1 MAMDGLKWLGRGLS
15 STSYR
20 AALLSSI
27 ATGVLSLALTLPSQV
42 LRLGEL
48 PPILVDARDYDHLA
62 LNLARGRGFSYCWS
76 DPEWRAPYQAAENRR
91 DYAMHLALQGSCIP
105 TARRAPGYPAALAV
119 VYRIWG
125 RSFQA
130 GRLLGAVA
138 LALALALGSFLA
150 VRTAGVVAAALFAL
164 CVLDDDKLS
173 RLIGAYMSEPT
184 TALVVMVMLAAH
196 VALLREPTGRAGL
209 LAGSSLGLL
218 VLVRHFY
225 FPLWAF
231 GILAAAIVAARSR
244 ALRVPWLAYGGGALL
259 VFAPWGVRNCLVLDA
274 LMPLG
279 TQGGYALAGKYAED
293 DMSRSSWDSG
303 RVARLWARRQGEP
316 GTSYGRLDRRL
327 RTSLTMDR
335 DLARL
340 GQQAA
345 REWLLRNW
353 RRMPAVALA
362 SLRAHARGYGAL
374 GLAAVVFAVAALA
387 LPETRRVAAL
397 ALAVMAVTALTV
409 SLTYEAHGRFATPVR
424 PAAYLAGSLGLV
436 ALLSRAARLLRR

>member
-1 MAMDGLKWLGRGLS
+1 MVMDGLKWVGRGLG
-15 STSYR
+15 STSCR

-27 ATGVLSLALTLPSQV
+27 ATGVLSLALTLPAQV
-42 LRLGEL
+42 LRLGER
-48 PPILVDARDYDHLA
+48 PPLLVDACDYDHLA

-76 DPEWRAPYQAAENRR
+76 DPEWRAPYQAAENRK
-91 DYAMHLALQGSCIP
+91 DYATHLPLQGSCIP

-138 LALALALGSFLA
+138 LALAWALGSFLA
-150 VRTAGVVAAALFAL
+150 VRSAGVLAAVLFTL
-164 CVLDDDKLS
+164 CVLGDEKLP
-173 RLIGAYMSEPT
+173 RLVGSYMSEPT
-184 TALVVMVMLAAH
+184 AALAVMGMLAAH

-209 LAGSSLGLL
+209 LAGASLGLL

-225 FPLWAF
+225 SPLWAL

-259 VFAPWGVRNCLVLDA
+259 LFAPWGVRNCLVLDA
-274 LMPLG
+274 LMPFG

-293 DMSRSSWDSG
+293 DIRRSDWDSG
-303 RVARLWARRQGEP
+303 QVARLWARRQGEP
-316 GTSYGRLDRRL
+316 GVSYGRLDRRL
-327 RTSLTMDR
+327 RTSVPMDR

-353 RRMPAVALA
+353 RRLPAVALA
-362 SLRAHARGYGAL
+362 SLRAHARGYGPL
-374 GLAAVVFAVAALA
+374 GLAAVLCAFPALA
-387 LPETRRVAAL
+387 LPETRRVAGP

-409 SLTYEAHGRFATPVR
+409 ALTYEAHGRFGAPVR
-424 PAAYLAGSLGLV
+424 PAACLAGSLGLT
-436 ALLSRAARLLRR
+436 ALLSRAARLRRG